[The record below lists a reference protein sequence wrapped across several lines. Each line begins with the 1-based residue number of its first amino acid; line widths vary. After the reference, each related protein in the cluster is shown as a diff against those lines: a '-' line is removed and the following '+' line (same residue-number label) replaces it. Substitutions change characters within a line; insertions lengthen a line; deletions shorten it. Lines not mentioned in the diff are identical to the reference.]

1 MDGQL
6 CEYTESQWTIYFTQV
21 NCIIRELYLNKAV
34 KNTKQI
40 QRSYIKLLKSQNC
53 YGSTT
58 EPGGVFFLIPK
69 SQDFDSGH
77 LTHLWI
83 FPPQHEERG
92 GCLCAC
98 AALVKGW
105 VLTMQRAE
113 QSGLLDTSVNPLW
126 SHRQPWQL
134 YQVLYQDWGTRCDGA
149 YSPNKPGIVEGLLLG
164 MFPCS
169 SVLIFSILGKD
180 VNTSVQSSWN
190 SSHTAIMMRFG
201 GYSLWP
207 QKRVLV

>member
-1 MDGQL
+1 M
-6 CEYTESQWTIYFTQV
+6 

-113 QSGLLDTSVNPLW
+113 RTFWTPLSIHYGVTNSHDSYIKYYIKTEVQGVMGLILLINLALW
-126 SHRQPWQL
+126 KDSF
-134 YQVLYQDWGTRCDGA
+134 WG
-149 YSPNKPGIVEGLLLG
+149 
-164 MFPCS
+164 CS
-169 SVLIFSILGKD
+169 LAPVFSYF
-180 VNTSVQSSWN
+180 Q
-190 SSHTAIMMRFG
+190 
-201 GYSLWP
+201 Y
-207 QKRVLV
+207 

>member
-6 CEYTESQWTIYFTQV
+6 CEYTESQWTIYFTRV

-58 EPGGVFFLIPK
+58 EPGGVLLFFLIPK

-83 FPPQHEERG
+83 FPPQQEERG
-92 GCLCAC
+92 ECLCAC

-113 QSGLLDTSVNPLW
+113 QSGLFGYLCQSTMESQTAMTVISSTMSRLRYEGIMGFILLINLALW
-126 SHRQPWQL
+126 KNSF
-134 YQVLYQDWGTRCDGA
+134 WG
-149 YSPNKPGIVEGLLLG
+149 
-164 MFPCS
+164 CS
-169 SVLIFSILGKD
+169 LATVFSYF
-180 VNTSVQSSWN
+180 Q
-190 SSHTAIMMRFG
+190 
-201 GYSLWP
+201 Y
-207 QKRVLV
+207 